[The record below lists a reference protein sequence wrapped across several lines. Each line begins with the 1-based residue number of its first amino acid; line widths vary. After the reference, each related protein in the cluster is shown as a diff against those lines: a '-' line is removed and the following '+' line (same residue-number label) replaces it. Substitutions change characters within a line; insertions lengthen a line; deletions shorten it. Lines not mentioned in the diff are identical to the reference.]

1 MEAREL
7 EQMDSS
13 HPACQGQSWNSNRI
27 PLTPNPCYF
36 LYSMSFQ
43 DMEGKDP
50 FQVTEGQLHMSTIS
64 SLGMEPRT
72 QEPYQLYFSARPE
85 ILPLYFILE
94 AVFRS

>member
-1 MEAREL
+1 
-7 EQMDSS
+7 
-13 HPACQGQSWNSNRI
+13 
-27 PLTPNPCYF
+27 
-36 LYSMSFQ
+36 MSFQ

-94 AVFRS
+94 AVFRSWIWPLIQEQDFQAPYILLKTQLHRGV